1 LAHRCPNSVGFPMG
15 FTTLFHGMDVHGI
28 SAGYS
33 MANPMG
39 YLIGCPM
46 ALHIVSHGMY
56 PVISHG
62 FLQGFPWAPMGFL
75 QIECGYCIGSPWIFR
90 TRCCMILPMWHP
102 MEYSM
107 GYVMENAF
115 WICSS
120 IENFCDKAIH
130 LSQLHLGM

>member
-1 LAHRCPNSVGFPMG
+1 MG

-62 FLQGFPWAPMGFL
+62 FCRGSHGRPWDSSKLNVDIASDPLGYFAPD
-75 QIECGYCIGSPWIFR
+75 
-90 TRCCMILPMWHP
+90 
-102 MEYSM
+102 
-107 GYVMENAF
+107 A
-115 WICSS
+115 
-120 IENFCDKAIH
+120 A
-130 LSQLHLGM
+130 